1 MQQQEPLHNDHYFAL
16 SKAGEG
22 LYKEKGSKF
31 FGYAYPVKSS
41 EEIQEYLDQL
51 KTKYHD
57 ARHFCYAFR
66 FNPEKP
72 ELRANDDG
80 EPSNSAGV
88 PIYNQILSKELWNT
102 LVVVV
107 RYFGGTELGVSGLV
121 GAYKEAASLA
131 LEDSTIV
138 EEYLTDEI
146 QIEFPYSYM
155 NDVMRL
161 IRDLELN
168 IVKENMGLKAGYTLE
183 VRKGDTH
190 LLMEKLKPLHLLD
203 IL

>member
-1 MQQQEPLHNDHYFAL
+1 MQQQEPLHTDHYFAL
-16 SKAGEG
+16 SKPGEG

-31 FGYAYPVKSS
+31 IGYAFPVKSAD
-41 EEIQEYLDQL
+41 EIQSHLDDL

-66 FNPEKP
+66 FNPVKP
-72 ELRANDDG
+72 EIRANDDG

-88 PIYNQILSKELWNT
+88 PIYNQILAKELWNT

-107 RYFGGTELGVSGLV
+107 RYFGGTKLGVSGLV
-121 GAYKEAASLA
+121 RAYKEAASMA
-131 LEDSTIV
+131 IDDATII
-138 EEYLTDEI
+138 EEFLTEVI
-146 QIEFPYSYM
+146 QIEFPYQYM

-183 VRKGDTH
+183 VRKGDYH
-190 LLMEKLKPLHLLD
+190 LLKEKLKPLHLLD